1 MFLWLYFFLQA
12 ENKID
17 RTYIPELL
25 DDMPHIMKSLSEV
38 LRKNFAPVLNF
49 PPLLEIIDDLKTF
62 LEAFSEYIGKYLET
76 TSAEIKDYEEKLS
89 GVMER
94 ITHLEKPKGEL

>member
-76 TSAEIKDYEEKLS
+76 ISAEIKGYEEKLS
-89 GVMER
+89 VVMER
-94 ITHLEKPKGEL
+94 ITHLEKHKGEL